1 MYLVFIEG
9 KTIVFENFNGTVMLM
24 NLQNSNNS
32 CYMDNYL
39 ISFILVLFV
48 LFFIALIIAIAK
60 NKFKCFID
68 NRNIKLLNIQPES
81 DNID

>member
-9 KTIVFENFNGTVMLM
+9 KTIVIKHFNRTVMFM

-39 ISFILVLFV
+39 ISFILVLFIF
-48 LFFIALIIAIAK
+48 LFIALIIAIATK
-60 NKFKCFID
+60 KINCFID